1 MHYILCIGHKCSEG
15 KMNEKRKH
23 KRLNLFA
30 FEGSDLFKSLTSEQ
44 KISGITDDAIPLS
57 LFLLTDRTTGEV
69 TGHLV
74 DISLGGIMIIG
85 ERPIEKGRLYTLSMD
100 VSLLADDDRV
110 IVFDAKCAWVGSE
123 VDSNFYIAGF
133 EFINISEDNRAVVN
147 EIMGRISPIAP
158 EMP

>member
-1 MHYILCIGHKCSEG
+1 
-15 KMNEKRKH
+15 MNEKRKH

-30 FEGSDLFKSLTSEQ
+30 FEGSDLLKSLNSDQ
-44 KISGITDDAIPLS
+44 KIPGMSDDAIPLS
-57 LFLLTDRTTGEV
+57 LFMLTDKTTGEV

-100 VSLLADDDRV
+100 VSLLADDSRV
-110 IVFDAKCAWVGSE
+110 IVFDARCAWVGSE

-133 EFINISEDNRAVVN
+133 EFISLSDENKAVIK
-147 EIMGRISPIAP
+147 EIMSRISPCAQ
-158 EMP
+158 EMS